1 MIRKNFHLTPRQID
15 FLGRCSHADSMSVA
29 EHLRRAIDEYLKK
42 MGAAN
47 LPQTP
52 PLPHRPKNKFTT
64 LSRAPRPAQSDP
76 GRKRAYA
83 KFASRQKAL
92 R

>member
-29 EHLRRAIDEYLKK
+29 EYLKK